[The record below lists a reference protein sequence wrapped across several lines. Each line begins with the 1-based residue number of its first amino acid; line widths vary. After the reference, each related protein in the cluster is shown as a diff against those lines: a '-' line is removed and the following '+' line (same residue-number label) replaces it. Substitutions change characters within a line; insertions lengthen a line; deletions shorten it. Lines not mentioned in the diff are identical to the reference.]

1 VIVASFERWNITG
14 FADPEVA
21 SRLGLRVAGVEEG
34 AKVGVGDFG
43 ARHVGTFP

>member
-1 VIVASFERWNITG
+1 
-14 FADPEVA
+14 
-21 SRLGLRVAGVEEG
+21 VAGVEEG